1 MKRKEFQ
8 ETDDDFSPPSL
19 YSPSTKSRRLDS
31 ELLRSS
37 EAGPMVDVQE
47 ATMGEELEPRNVVG
61 DYIYRPGSWMEARLA
76 EGKSIRGSSNDDLAV
91 VPWIASQP
99 PKFSAA
105 SAQVADSTEESEMMD
120 TDESDYN
127 NNSRP
132 LKDFENIGVQQWPQ
146 PQLPQWFVPGVI
158 QNTPTPV
165 SW

>member
-61 DYIYRPGSWMEARLA
+61 GVLRWDTCPASEEISMIDNPSEKAIVLYQPLPQSP
-76 EGKSIRGSSNDDLAV
+76 SS
-91 VPWIASQP
+91 
-99 PKFSAA
+99 
-105 SAQVADSTEESEMMD
+105 
-120 TDESDYN
+120 
-127 NNSRP
+127 
-132 LKDFENIGVQQWPQ
+132 
-146 PQLPQWFVPGVI
+146 PQLSIVLDSNLIPGLKGKFCILLHTANVLHVLI
-158 QNTPTPV
+158 V
-165 SW
+165 SLIAMK